1 MDFVSEVV
9 WVGQRSL
16 PILAVGSMTVSQFVG
31 RMELGAVDRK
41 AGVDKLRWNRHSG
54 RRSPS
59 VGQEERRQLDCGYGT
74 LDYLPL
80 RSAVGSP

>member
-9 WVGQRSL
+9 WAGQRSR
-16 PILAVGSMTVSQFVG
+16 PIPAVGSTTMSRFVG
-31 RMELGAVDRK
+31 RKELRAVGRK
-41 AGVDKLRWNRHSG
+41 AEVDKLRWNRHSG